1 VFSAAGVTQ
10 EVKTGD
16 KSNLT
21 VTIVVVCVTVAGF
34 LIIVSIIVF
43 IICIKRGQYSPY
55 GANIFCRVNVIYA
68 DMVCEINTDSQYLI
82 QS

>member
-1 VFSAAGVTQ
+1 MQ

-43 IICIKRGQYSPY
+43 VIICIKRGQYGPD
-55 GANIFCRVNVIYA
+55 GENIIYTVIIIYA
-68 DMVCEINTDSQYLI
+68 NGVCEINTDSQYLTI
-82 QS
+82 GTADIV